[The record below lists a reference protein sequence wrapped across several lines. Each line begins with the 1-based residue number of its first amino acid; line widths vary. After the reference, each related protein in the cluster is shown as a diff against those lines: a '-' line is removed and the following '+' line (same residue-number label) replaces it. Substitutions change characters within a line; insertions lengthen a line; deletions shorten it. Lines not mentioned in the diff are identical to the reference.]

1 MGAPYQWVGETL
13 HLNVRVQTRASRNE
27 IVGISGQRLK
37 VRLTGPPVQGQA
49 NRELLKLIAKAFS
62 VPLRRVRLARGD
74 RSRNKTLEIEHP
86 LTTPSFVRAVN
97 DSI

>member
-1 MGAPYQWVGETL
+1 MSAPYQWVGETL
-13 HLNVRVQTRASRNE
+13 HLNVRVQTRASKNE

-37 VRLTGPPVQGQA
+37 VRLTSPPVEDQA
-49 NRELLKLIAKAFS
+49 NRELLKLMAKTFS

-86 LTTPSFVRAVN
+86 TTTPAFIRANN
-97 DSI
+97 D